1 MKKIVLPM
9 IMTLIILLGSVFFT
23 ASPSPSTDGS
33 FTSNTPSFCVVA
45 TAASKKTTS
54 TKKEKYPEARQVW
67 NYLKK
72 LGFNNYVAAGIMGN
86 IMTEVGG
93 NTLDLKPEAYGYKRL
108 YYGICQWSKQYFP
121 SVYGKNLDYQLSFLK
136 KTIQGEFKTFG
147 YKYKK
152 SFNYSSFCKLKDA
165 KAAALAFAKVY
176 ERCGSQSYS
185 VRQSNAVKAYKYFVA

>member
-9 IMTLIILLGSVFFT
+9 IMTLMILLGSIFCI
-23 ASPSPSTDGS
+23 PSTDGS

-45 TAASKKTTS
+45 TAASKKTATQ
-54 TKKEKYPEARQVW
+54 KKEKYPEARMIW

-72 LGFNNYVAAGIMGN
+72 MGFNDYVAAGIMGN
-86 IMTEVGG
+86 IMNEVGG
-93 NTLDLKPEAYGYKRL
+93 NTLQLKPEAYGYKRL

-121 SVYGKNLDYQLSFLK
+121 SVYGKNLDFQLSFLK

-176 ERCGSQSYS
+176 ERCSSQSYS
-185 VRQSNAVKAYKYFVA
+185 VRQSNAVKAYNYFVA